1 MARRTPLFDAHRA
14 LGARLVEF
22 AGWDMPL
29 SYAGAAEEHRA
40 VRDRCGLFD
49 VSHMG
54 EVELRGPNA
63 GAVCQELTVNDVARL
78 RIGDGQYT
86 VLCNERGG
94 VLDDLIAFRLGPE
107 RYLLVVNAANAA
119 ADYAWICDRAGQ
131 RAVVIDRSAEL
142 GLLALQGPEAEIAL
156 RTLTALDLGALRPF
170 TALEGTVAGV
180 KTIVSRTGYT
190 GEDGFELLSGAPD
203 APPLWEALLEATR
216 RRDGLPAGLGARD
229 TLRLEAGLPLCG
241 TDMDE
246 TTTPLEAGLAWVVKL
261 DKGDFVGR
269 AVLAEQAA
277 RGVARRL
284 VGLELAEPGVP
295 RHGYAVWRDGVAV
308 GTVTSGTR
316 SPTLGT
322 YIGLAYVTASR
333 RHPARR
339 SRSRSAGAA
348 SPRGWSRVPSIAG
361 YGGRRE
367 HGVPGRP
374 PLHEGAR
381 VAAPG
386 GQRRRGRH
394 HGLCA
399 GRARRRW
406 LSRAARGG
414 RPARARAGV
423 RRGGVQQN
431 G

>member
-22 AGWDMPL
+22 AGWEMPL
-29 SYAGAAEEHRA
+29 CYRGAAEEHRA
-40 VRDRCGLFD
+40 VRERCGLFD

-54 EVELRGPNA
+54 EIELRGPA
-63 GAVCQELTVNDVARL
+63 AAAVCQELTVNDVRRL

-94 VLDDLIAFRLGPE
+94 VLDDLIVFRLRPE
-107 RYLLVVNAANAA
+107 RYILIVNAANAA

-156 RTLTALDLGALRPF
+156 RTLTALDLGGLRPF

-190 GEDGFELLSGAPD
+190 GEDGFELLSAAPD
-203 APPLWEALLEATR
+203 APPLWAALLEATR

-295 RHGYAVWRDGVAV
+295 RHGYAVWRNGAAV

-322 YIGLAYVTASR
+322 YIGLAYVTAGAAALGTPVAVEIRGR
-333 RHPARR
+333 RVPARVVAR
-339 SRSRSAGAA
+339 PFYR
-348 SPRGWSRVPSIAG
+348 RV
-361 YGGRRE
+361 RRE
-367 HGVPGRP
+367 
-374 PLHEGAR
+374 E
-381 VAAPG
+381 
-386 GQRRRGRH
+386 
-394 HGLCA
+394 
-399 GRARRRW
+399 
-406 LSRAARGG
+406 
-414 RPARARAGV
+414 
-423 RRGGVQQN
+423 
-431 G
+431 

>member
-22 AGWDMPL
+22 AGWEMPL
-29 SYAGAAEEHRA
+29 CYRGAAE
-40 VRDRCGLFD
+40 
-49 VSHMG
+49 
-54 EVELRGPNA
+54 
-63 GAVCQELTVNDVARL
+63 
-78 RIGDGQYT
+78 
-86 VLCNERGG
+86 
-94 VLDDLIAFRLGPE
+94 
-107 RYLLVVNAANAA
+107 
-119 ADYAWICDRAGQ
+119 GQ

-156 RTLTALDLGALRPF
+156 RTLTALDLGGLRPF

-190 GEDGFELLSGAPD
+190 GEDGFELLSAAPD
-203 APPLWEALLEATR
+203 APPLWAALLEATR

-246 TTTPLEAGLAWVVKL
+246 TTTPLEAGLASVVKL

-277 RGVARRL
+277 RGVTRRL

-295 RHGYAVWRDGVAV
+295 RHGYPVWRDGAAV

-322 YIGLAYVTASR
+322 YIGLAYVTADT
-333 RHPARR
+333 
-339 SRSRSAGAA
+339 
-348 SPRGWSRVPSIAG
+348 
-361 YGGRRE
+361 
-367 HGVPGRP
+367 
-374 PLHEGAR
+374 
-381 VAAPG
+381 AAPG
-386 GQRRRGRH
+386 TPVAVGIRGR
-394 HGLCA
+394 
-399 GRARRRW
+399 RV
-406 LSRAARGG
+406 
-414 RPARARAGV
+414 PARVVARPFYRRV
-423 RRGGVQQN
+423 RREE
-431 G
+431 